1 MPSLFREEPDVGRR
15 WYCSAVHPGVIGS
28 FKTIIAGLRPVR
40 RRLWKAAL
48 RRELAY
54 LEGLG
59 GGPEGQTLAAPSLSS
74 VFRTDQRDFFFVLGN
89 GDSVNELRPEDFDFI
104 QAHFSVGLNAWP
116 LHSFIPSV
124 YALEV
129 FGSDLDREPD
139 EFDNLFR
146 LALEKSK
153 SAESEILLLRPP
165 LESLGKV
172 LELAG
177 EFRGVTL
184 VPYGR
189 VNVPKVGTGRIDAE
203 VRFLLR
209 YLRSSGASQGVLLD
223 DGASVV
229 RMVSFALLNGF
240 KRIVLV
246 GVDLNAADYFW
257 YNSGFIASHG
267 DFRKSVRREAGEGMD
282 TLSASNRPFPVDVF
296 LSSLGRVAKADF
308 GAEILVTSRSSRLAK
323 SLGMFYF

>member
-1 MPSLFREEPDVGRR
+1 VRLKSANLLRARLAAVPS
-15 WYCSAVHPGVIGS
+15 
-28 FKTIIAGLRPVR
+28 VR
-40 RRLWKAAL
+40 RALWQSAL

-54 LEGLG
+54 LE
-59 GGPEGQTLAAPSLSS
+59 TLDDRLKAQSQRSVGLSS
-74 VFRTDQRDFFFVLGN
+74 IFRNAQRDFFFVLGN

-124 YALEV
+124 YALED
-129 FGSDLDREPD
+129 FGNIPGREPD
-139 EFDNLFR
+139 EFEKLFR

-153 SAESEILLLRPP
+153 SDGRDILLLRPP

-177 EFRGVTL
+177 EFRAVTL

-189 VNVPKVGTGRIDAE
+189 VNVPKVGCGRIDAE

-240 KRIVLV
+240 KKIVLV
-246 GVDLNAADYFW
+246 GVDLNAGDYFW
-257 YNSGFIASHG
+257 YSPRFIASHG

-308 GAEILVTSRSSRLAK
+308 GAEILVTSRTSRLAE
-323 SLGMFYF
+323 SLGIFYF